1 LRYLAQGATVPPKEI
16 IVTAGAMEGLNLCLQ
31 AVTQPGDLIAIES
44 PTFYAGLQASERLG
58 LKVIEIPSHPREG
71 VSLSALEAALRQ
83 HPIKACLLMLN
94 FANPTGSLVAD
105 ERKQALLE
113 LLRRHDVPLIEDDVY
128 AELYFGPQAP
138 RCSKA
143 DDASGLVMHVSSF
156 SKCLAPGYRLGWVA
170 AGRYAERIRRLKLS
184 TSLATTI
191 PVQIALAD
199 YLKQGGYENH
209 LRHLRQAL
217 ARQEAELVQSV
228 EQHFPAGT
236 RLARPQ
242 GGYFLWL
249 ELPRQVDT
257 LVVHR
262 QALELGISI
271 APGPIFSAQREFG
284 HYLRLNFGHPDSPRR
299 QAAMA
304 TLGELIARQL

>member
-1 LRYLAQGATVPPKEI
+1 
-16 IVTAGAMEGLNLCLQ
+16 
-31 AVTQPGDLIAIES
+31 
-44 PTFYAGLQASERLG
+44 
-58 LKVIEIPSHPREG
+58 
-71 VSLSALEAALRQ
+71 
-83 HPIKACLLMLN
+83 
-94 FANPTGSLVAD
+94 
-105 ERKQALLE
+105 
-113 LLRRHDVPLIEDDVY
+113 
-128 AELYFGPQAP
+128 
-138 RCSKA
+138 
-143 DDASGLVMHVSSF
+143 MHVSSF

-217 ARQEAELVQSV
+217 APQEAELVAAI
-228 EQHFPAGT
+228 ERHFPAGA

-257 LVVHR
+257 LLLHR